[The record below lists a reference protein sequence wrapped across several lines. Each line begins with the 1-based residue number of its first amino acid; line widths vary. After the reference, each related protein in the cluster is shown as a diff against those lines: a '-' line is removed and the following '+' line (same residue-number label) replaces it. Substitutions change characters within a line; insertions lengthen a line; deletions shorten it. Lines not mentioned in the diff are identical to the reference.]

1 MEDTN
6 KTMIIGYAIGV
17 ITLSNSS
24 IERLSS
30 KVMLVFLF
38 ALFVYMFDRI
48 DKLIERLKED

>member
-30 KVMLVFLF
+30 KVMLVLLF